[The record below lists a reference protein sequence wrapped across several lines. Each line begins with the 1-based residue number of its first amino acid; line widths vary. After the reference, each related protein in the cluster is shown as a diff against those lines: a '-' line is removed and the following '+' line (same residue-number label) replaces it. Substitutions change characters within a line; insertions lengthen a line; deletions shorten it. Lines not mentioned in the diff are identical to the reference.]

1 MAVAEFQDR
10 CLIRAVGTGARQT
23 WGRLPHPPQQK
34 NWTLIVATQ
43 RIRRASGMSAFGAKQ
58 TCSDIRWCINRSRMT
73 QLGHE
78 RAAFAA
84 MHRPDLLYLVC
95 KSLALGYAP

>member
-1 MAVAEFQDR
+1 MA
-10 CLIRAVGTGARQT
+10 RAGAQAAAKEATG
-23 WGRLPHPPQQK
+23 
-34 NWTLIVATQ
+34 V
-43 RIRRASGMSAFGAKQ
+43 RRMSAFGAKR
-58 TCSDIRWCINRSRMT
+58 TCRDGRKCFGLTRMT